1 MSAPAWAALLAAWL
15 LVSGCHRAT
24 PPGAL
29 VLSQTPLK
37 ATVAP
42 TPDALDLRYP
52 PGSRVVLAF
61 PPFAGDVRLLSKGLL
76 AAGEPIVAPDGRRVF
91 FTGKAEAHSSWQIY
105 QASEDGRPEAVTAMP
120 GGAMN
125 PAIIANGDLVF
136 SSPVPKA
143 GETWKTDR
151 PAALHAKPIS
161 GLPRRLTFGAV
172 AAVEA
177 TVLDDGRILFVSAR
191 PTTNRS
197 APPELGLFSINN
209 DGTEFTAFALDRDGA
224 PQVRRPREL
233 PDHRVAFIAAARDRR
248 ASEARAEVVRTARPF
263 ASRAPLFSFSS
274 GRCESVE
281 PGTAGTLFACLETR
295 GLSGRMMTGAFAVF
309 RLGPDAAPPGAPVF
323 FDPAWNNLDATPVL
337 SRPRP
342 MGHVSAMKPA
352 AKFGT
357 ILCLDA
363 NFTRWGPAD
372 ARSAKAEKIRVI
384 AEVMAGETRVLGE
397 VALLADGSFMAEVP
411 PEIPLGFEALDTQ
424 GAVVRRLP
432 PAVWVRP
439 GENRS
444 CIGCHQP
451 DNRSPRNVRPLAAS
465 QPATRLEIPAAAT
478 RQASR

>member
-1 MSAPAWAALLAAWL
+1 MVAWL
-15 LVSGCHRAT
+15 FVSGCHHST
-24 PPGAL
+24 PPGAM
-29 VLSQTPLK
+29 VLSQTPLT
-37 ATVAP
+37 ATAAP
-42 TPDALDLRYP
+42 TQDALDLRYP
-52 PGSRVVLAF
+52 PGSRVVFAV
-61 PPFAGDVRLLSKGLL
+61 PPFRTGDVRLLSKGLL

-91 FTGKAEAHSSWQIY
+91 FSGKAEAHSSWQIY
-105 QASEDGRPEAVTAMP
+105 QAGENGRPEAVTAMP

-161 GLPRRLTFGAV
+161 GLPRRLTFGTA

-191 PTTNRS
+191 PMTNRS
-197 APPELGLFSINN
+197 APPELGLFTINN

-224 PQVRRPREL
+224 PQVRRPRAL
-233 PDHRVAFIAAARDRR
+233 PGGRVAFVAAADDR
-248 ASEARAEVVRTARPF
+248 AGEARAEVVRTARPF
-263 ASRAPLFSFSS
+263 ASRAALFSFSV
-274 GRCESVE
+274 GGCESIE
-281 PGTAGTLFACLETR
+281 PERDGTLLACLETR
-295 GLSGRMMTGAFAVF
+295 GLLGRRMRGAFAVF
-309 RLGPDAAPPGAPVF
+309 RLGPDAAVPGAPVF
-323 FDPAWNNLDATPVL
+323 FDPAWNNLDATPVVA
-337 SRPRP
+337 RPRP

-363 NFTRWGPAD
+363 NFTRWGQAD
-372 ARSAKAEKIRVI
+372 ARSAKAEKVRVI
-384 AEVMAGETRVLGE
+384 GEVKAGQTRVLGE
-397 VALLADGSFMAEVP
+397 VGLQADGSFMAEVP
-411 PEIPLGFEALDTQ
+411 PEISLGFEALDAQ

-451 DNRSPRNVRPLAAS
+451 YNRSPRNIRPLAAS